1 MPWRRRIPV
10 FLVTTAALCVQRA
23 LAGDAMVEINGRN
36 HNRPSVEV
44 VPDGKEMRPL
54 AEQRASFEIVA
65 DGKEARPVTLEI
77 NGRRV
82 KSTFHYSRPF
92 LFGQEQILDAEPPL
106 PPSEFNP
113 DPGNPNLAEP
123 LPEPPDLFPPIL
135 PQPPQYGEE
144 ALPRSLNLP
153 RKGVREVTPE
163 RRKLEYETY
172 PESSRGES
180 LLPGSEPVPNRWFVG
195 FGRWK
200 RYADPSAETT
210 YVAGG
215 LRFWHPY
222 LQSKLKGDA
231 PIIGQDIFLNLTLNE
246 FGQFE
251 ARRLPTPSGVSTA
264 RPNSSEF
271 FGRSEQLF
279 ASTDFSVGV
288 DLFKG
293 ETAFKPV
300 EWALRLLFVANQN
313 DIYVRE
319 NNVVDPDPRGPGYPG
334 PSAIPIDPNNLQN
347 FGGGFR
353 RLPGD
358 LQYSRYSN
366 RVKDWYALQ
375 EAFAEIHIRD
385 LTNNYDFVSS
395 RFGIQ
400 PFVSDFRGFIFNDSN
415 LGARIFGNYDNNKW
429 QYNLIGFRM
438 REKDTYSDLNEFDSR
453 SQTVLVAN
461 VFRQDLFTKG
471 YTGELSLHANF
482 DETSRLYDKNGF
494 IVRPAPIGAVRDH
507 YVQAYYLGWTG
518 DGHIGRLNISHA
530 FYEALGEDGFNG
542 IAQRR
547 VAINAQMAALE
558 LSIDKDWLRFK
569 LSGFYASGDDDPR
582 DGTATGFDTIF
593 DRPFFFGGPF
603 SYYVHQGFNLAGTS
617 VNFKQRDSLVPDL
630 RTSKTQ
636 GQSNFVNPGATI
648 VGYGMDADITP
659 KLKAFLNVNYIWIN
673 ETEVIKQVL
682 FTQRAAND
690 FGLDCS
696 LGLQWRPL
704 LTENIVISAG
714 CGFLVPG
721 EGYRD
726 IYRANT
732 RPVFGYPQPEPGR
745 VDPFLVSGILTVT
758 LTY

>member
-1 MPWRRRIPV
+1 MPSCIRLARPRI
-10 FLVTTAALCVQRA
+10 FCAAALALILARSGARA
-23 LAGDAMVEINGRN
+23 GEET
-36 HNRPSVEV
+36 H
-44 VPDGKEMRPL
+44 
-54 AEQRASFEIVA
+54 RATI
-65 DGKEARPVTLEI
+65 EI

-82 KSTFHYSRPF
+82 QSTFHYGRRF
-92 LFGQEQILDAEPPL
+92 LFGEQEAILDAEPPL
-106 PPSEFNP
+106 PPSQFDP
-113 DPGNPNLAEP
+113 DPGGVNLANPE
-123 LPEPPDLFPPIL
+123 PEPPDLFPPIL
-135 PQPPQYGEE
+135 PQPPEYGDEP
-144 ALPRSLNLP
+144 LPRSLGLP
-153 RKGVREVTPE
+153 RRGVREMQPR
-163 RRKLEYETY
+163 RRKLEYDTY
-172 PESSRGES
+172 PESLSGEG

-210 YVAGG
+210 YQSGA

-231 PIIGQDIFLNLTLNE
+231 PIFGQEYFLNLTVSD
-246 FGQFE
+246 FAQFE
-251 ARRLPTPSGVSTA
+251 TRRLPTPSGVSAA

-279 ASTDFSVGV
+279 GSNDFSVAV
-288 DLFKG
+288 DFFKG

-300 EWALRLLFVANQN
+300 EWALRFLFVANQN
-313 DIYVRE
+313 AISVRE
-319 NNVVDPDPRGPGYPG
+319 NNVVDPDPRGPGFPSYRRPPSGPG
-334 PSAIPIDPNNLQN
+334 DPAGDLD
-347 FGGGFR
+347 GGLR

-358 LQYSRYSN
+358 LEYSRYTT

-385 LTNNYDFVSS
+385 LTNNYDFISS
-395 RFGIQ
+395 RVGIQ

-415 LGARIFGNYDNNKW
+415 LGARVFGNYDNNKW
-429 QYNLIGFRM
+429 QWNVVAFDM

-453 SQTVLVAN
+453 DQQVLIAN
-461 VFRQDLFTKG
+461 VFRQDFFAKG
-471 YTGELSLHANF
+471 YTAQLSFHANF
-482 DETSRLYDKNGF
+482 DGGERHYDKNDF

-530 FYEALGEDGFNG
+530 FYQAFGEDGFNG

-547 VAINAQMAALE
+547 VDINAQMAALE

-582 DGTATGFDTIF
+582 DDTATGFDTIF

-603 SYYVHQGFNLAGTS
+603 SFYVHQGFNLAGTS

-630 RTSKTQ
+630 RTSKSE
-636 GQSNFVNPGATI
+636 GQSNFVNPGAAI
-648 VGYGMDADITP
+648 VGYGMDADVTP
-659 KLKAFLNVNYIWIN
+659 KLKAFLNVNYIWTVD
-673 ETEVIKQVL
+673 TEPIRQVL
-682 FTQRAAND
+682 FTNHASHD
-690 FGLDCS
+690 IGLDAS

-704 LTENIVISAG
+704 LTENIVITAG
-714 CGFLVPG
+714 CGFLIPG
-721 EGYRD
+721 EGYKD
-726 IYRANT
+726 IYRVNT
-732 RPVFGYPQPEPGR
+732 RPVFGYEQPSPGH
-745 VDPFLVSGILTVT
+745 VDPFLFSGILTVT